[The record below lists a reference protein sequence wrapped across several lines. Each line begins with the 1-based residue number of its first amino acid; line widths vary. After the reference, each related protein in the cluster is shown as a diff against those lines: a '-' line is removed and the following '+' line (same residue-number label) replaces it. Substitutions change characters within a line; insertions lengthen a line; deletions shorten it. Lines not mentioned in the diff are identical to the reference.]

1 MLYKIGDMV
10 MAKRKIVC
18 IIVCIFLCM
27 PIIFS
32 AQAVEPISKKDDG
45 LRLVVRTVLFGTLES
60 YSRNGSNLTMTPK
73 TMYDVMMF
81 RGLGTHLFMRSFYP
95 KGTNFSLSTDYL
107 TFHGIMTNHL
117 IFGRFVARVS
127 FLAVVTYDVCLLVV

>member
-1 MLYKIGDMV
+1 MV
-10 MAKRKIVC
+10 KRKLLC
-18 IIVCIFLCM
+18 MIVCIFLCL
-27 PIIFS
+27 PIVFS
-32 AQAVEPISKKDDG
+32 AQAAESISKKDEG

-60 YSRNGSNLTMTPK
+60 YSRNGSNLTITPK
-73 TMYDVMMF
+73 IMYNVMML
-81 RGLGTHLFMRSFYP
+81 RGLGTHIFMRSFYP